1 MYIFKKN
8 AMKNKPAI
16 TMDILIEE
24 LINDYSFSIRYL
36 MEKGIRCIRCGEPI
50 WGTLE
55 EAAKEKN
62 FDDAAIQSFIQE
74 MNDIANMGKAG
85 VKNDEKVYVQK
96 MD

>member
-1 MYIFKKN
+1 MQN
-8 AMKNKPAI
+8 TTTI
-16 TMDILIEE
+16 TRGILIEE
-24 LINDYSFSIRYL
+24 LINNYSFSVRYL

-62 FDDAAIQSFIQE
+62 FDNEAIEIFVKE
-74 MNDIANMGKAG
+74 MNDFVKMEETGLRNGKKLL
-85 VKNDEKVYVQK
+85 VNK